1 MRTRTALTRS
11 VARLGQQRINS
22 IDRPVGPSGSRSG
35 APRTRRKAV
44 SRPGPGR
51 ARLWRVL
58 DGAPCRLG
66 AAVADPD
73 DLHACWRRRP
83 ARRGG
88 PAEIPVATRIA
99 PCAVPVLARRRS
111 GPAGQTPLHDAG
123 QRVREAAAQP
133 GAQVRVRLQ
142 PGDQARLPPGT
153 TGRSSHDR
161 IRTQFAGSTL
171 RFTGWRGETGPNDQ
185 AKDCRCPAL
194 GF

>member
-73 DLHACWRRRP
+73 DLHGCWRRRP

-133 GAQVRVRLQ
+133 VHKCAGGCSQETKRDFT
-142 PGDQARLPPGT
+142 PGHDQK
-153 TGRSSHDR
+153 SSHDR
-161 IRTQFAGSTL
+161 IRTQFAGSTH
-171 RFTGWRGETGPNDQ
+171 RFIRWMGENGPNDQ
-185 AKDCRCPAL
+185 AKDCR
-194 GF
+194 